1 MNRFR
6 RLIPARTGA
15 PGENEAESRGI
26 FFDRWQLWA
35 ALGLLILGVATGH
48 PSLALIALLGLAA
61 AGMMAVWNRLALER
75 VNCTFSLSPTRAF
88 PGEQIELIVAIANRK
103 LLPVPWFALEIELAG
118 SLTPVHRPTITNAAT
133 SRKVLQL
140 GGRLGANERVTWRIP
155 MTCEAR
161 GVPVIGPSMLRTGDP
176 LGFFANRVRIAKTLP
191 ALVFPRRI
199 DASRFDA
206 PPVRPIGETRVKRLL
221 LTDPLR
227 FAGIRDYRPE
237 DPFRSI
243 HWKATARQ
251 GQLQVR
257 VPEPTTLLQ
266 VGIFANLDT
275 FDHYWEGL
283 DVTTSE
289 QVIEIAAAVAT
300 WAAKAGSAFGLYA
313 NGIVAGSDQPI
324 RLTPSKSPAQLG
336 LALEAL
342 ARITP
347 FSTIRFFRHLN
358 AESGRFPRGST
369 LVVISSVM
377 PELLEIELQ
386 RLVRQGQRL
395 ILIPVGACPIPKIRS
410 MIVQPIDVPEPEPEP
425 EEAIA

>member
-1 MNRFR
+1 MNLLRC
-6 RLIPARTGA
+6 LSAA
-15 PGENEAESRGI
+15 WSRPTRGTVSETRNV

-35 ALGLLILGVATGH
+35 ALALLVVGVAAGR
-48 PSLALIALLGLAA
+48 PSIALVALLGLAA
-61 AGMMAVWNRLALER
+61 AGLMAAWNRLALER
-75 VNCTFSLSPTRAF
+75 VNCTFSLSPARAF
-88 PGEQIELIVAIANRK
+88 PGEQIELAVSIANRK
-103 LLPVPWFALEIELAG
+103 WLPVPWFAIEIELPE
-118 SLTPVHRPTITNAAT
+118 SLVPVSRPVSSSGATN
-133 SRKVLQL
+133 RKVLPL

-155 MTCEAR
+155 MTCQSR
-161 GVPVIGPSMLRTGDP
+161 GVPTIGPSLLRTGDP
-176 LGFFANRVRIAKTLP
+176 LGFFSNRIRLRQTLP

-199 DASRFDA
+199 DAGRFDA
-206 PPVRPIGETRVKRLL
+206 PPVRSIGETRVKRLL
-221 LTDPLR
+221 LSDPLR

-251 GQLQVR
+251 GTLQVR
-257 VPEPTTLLQ
+257 VTEPTTLLQ

-283 DVTTSE
+283 DVVTSE

-300 WAAKAGSAFGLYA
+300 WAARAGSAFGLYA
-313 NGIVAGSDQPI
+313 NGIVMGSDQPI
-324 RLTPSKSPAQLG
+324 RIQPSKSPAQLS

-358 AESGRFPRGST
+358 AESSRFPRGST
-369 LVVISSVM
+369 LVIISSVM
-377 PELLEIELQ
+377 PDLLEMELA
-386 RLVRQGQRL
+386 RLIHQGQRL
-395 ILIPVGACPIPKIRS
+395 ILIPVGECRIPRLRGL
-410 MIVQPIDVPEPEPEP
+410 IVERLDATAPV

>member
-1 MNRFR
+1 MNR
-6 RLIPARTGA
+6 LKQLKPARRPSSGS
-15 PGENEAESRGI
+15 GESQTRGI

-35 ALGLLILGVATGH
+35 ALALLVVGVGTSH
-48 PSLALIALLGLAA
+48 SSLALIALLGLAA
-61 AGMMAVWNRLALER
+61 AGVMWIWNRLALER
-75 VNCTFSLSPTRAF
+75 VDCRFSLSPTRAF
-88 PGEQIELIVAIANRK
+88 PDEQIELVVVIANRK
-103 LLPVPWFALEIELAG
+103 LLPVPWFALDIELSE
-118 SLTPVHRPTITNAAT
+118 SLTPAHRPTTPSGGTN
-133 SRKVLQL
+133 RKLLQL

-155 MTCEAR
+155 IVCGAR
-161 GVPVIGPSMLRTGDP
+161 GVPVIGPSTLRSGDP
-176 LGFFANRVRIAKTLP
+176 LGFFGVRIRLNQTLP

-199 DASRFDA
+199 DAGAMHA

-221 LTDPLR
+221 ITDPLR
-227 FAGIRDYRPE
+227 YAGIRDYRPE

-251 GQLQVR
+251 GTLQVR

-283 DVTTSE
+283 DVVTSE
-289 QVIEIAAAVAT
+289 RVIELAAAVAT

-313 NGIVAGSDQPI
+313 NGIVMGSDQPI

-358 AESGRFPRGST
+358 AESIRFPRGST
-369 LVVISSVM
+369 FIVISSVM
-377 PELLEIELQ
+377 PETLEAELQ
-386 RLVRQGQRL
+386 RLIRQGQRL
-395 ILIPVGACPIPKIRS
+395 ILIPVGECRVPRIQGL
-410 MIVQPIDVPEPEPEP
+410 IVERIDAGEPD
-425 EEAIA
+425 EAAA